1 MRCCSAAYELFYLG
15 GRCLLEFLRPPK
27 DRCIIFEEI
36 MDYTRLIL
44 LILVQFLF
52 SQVVS
57 C

>member
-44 LILVQFLF
+44 LILVQSLF